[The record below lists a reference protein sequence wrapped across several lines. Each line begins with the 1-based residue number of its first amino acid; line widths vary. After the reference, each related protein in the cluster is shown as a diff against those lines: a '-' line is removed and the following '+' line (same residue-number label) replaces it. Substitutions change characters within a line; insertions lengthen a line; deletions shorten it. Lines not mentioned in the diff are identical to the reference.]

1 MISSRFVS
9 DLFFNKENRFQH
21 TIKFVTSVED
31 FDYDLV
37 LEIYRTCRAMV
48 QAVSEFVKVA
58 LKAKSQNAPA
68 QGKVHYK
75 FSVVHTISS
84 TTVDRKDGGFLTSPV
99 CLA

>member
-1 MISSRFVS
+1 MTQIF
-9 DLFFNKENRFQH
+9 LINKIRFQH

-68 QGKVHYK
+68 QGKVHCK
-75 FSVVHTISS
+75 LSIVHKISS

-99 CLA
+99 CLT

>member
-1 MISSRFVS
+1 
-9 DLFFNKENRFQH
+9 
-21 TIKFVTSVED
+21 VED

-68 QGKVHYK
+68 QGKAFCKLSFAHY
-75 FSVVHTISS
+75 FPSTSV
-84 TTVDRKDGGFLTSPV
+84 DWKDGGFLTSPV
-99 CLA
+99 CLT